1 LKSYTKLALK
11 PLESYGLTL
20 HSVTAVTDK
29 GCSVS
34 LDMSPG
40 TSSAPTPPSDTA
52 QGNTRTALFLLDR
65 FAVSDEFYH
74 EFAQVPTK
82 SIYVCSPDLVHHL
95 RAHKLNIDFPRDAP
109 PTPHQK
115 APQLSQQ

>member
-1 LKSYTKLALK
+1 MKSYTTLALK

-29 GCSVS
+29 GCSLS
-34 LDMSPG
+34 PDLSPG
-40 TSSAPTPPSDTA
+40 TSSAPTPSPSVAA

-74 EFAQVPTK
+74 ELAQVHTK
-82 SIYVCSPDLVHHL
+82 SIYKYVVL
-95 RAHKLNIDFPRDAP
+95 
-109 PTPHQK
+109 T
-115 APQLSQQ
+115 